1 MRYVWYKVKLY
12 YKQFLKTRTQ
22 KVWVFS
28 FIYSPIV
35 KWLSRL
41 TVNQLFQ
48 VRVLVGE
55 QIFLRSYNGLERRF
69 VKARVTGSNPVGG
82 AD

>member
-1 MRYVWYKVKLY
+1 MG
-12 YKQFLKTRTQ
+12 FL
-22 KVWVFS
+22 
-28 FIYSPIV
+28 FIYSPMV

-55 QIFLRSYNGLERRF
+55 QIFLRSYNGLEQRF
-69 VKARVTGSNPVGG
+69 VKAMVTGSSPVGG